1 MRISALLTRLSFTPQ
16 VLLTATSAKTE
27 MVPETSTSL
36 QKVCE
41 VQNSSVRPPLVCN
54 IKNELIQLAGEVGL
68 LSVGRGGGSAIV
80 TYLWTEVKPEFVKRF
95 TVNEAAHNQ
104 SKEIW
109 IWP

>member
-1 MRISALLTRLSFTPQ
+1 MRIFALLTRLSFTPQ

-36 QKVCE
+36 QKDCE

-68 LSVGRGGGSAIV
+68 LSVGRGGDDDDDDINLRPRGMV
-80 TYLWTEVKPEFVKRF
+80 THLPKGIRTC
-95 TVNEAAHNQ
+95 
-104 SKEIW
+104 
-109 IWP
+109 